1 MAIPFGSGNS
11 PLSYYVVEF
20 TLPGIDSIISKGEKT
35 SLMIPNSKFLVEFID
50 GNIGISDS
58 MQKDIMYKNL
68 NSPIASA
75 DEMVFR
81 SFAET
86 NKIEVSDLNKKSN
99 GKMVMPKDAIELS
112 SENDLLGLKGLEVTT
127 LKSIFET
134 QKPYLEIAELVIG
147 NLAKLEDVTAR
158 VMPLLGIPLK
168 TKSKKPKGNPNA
180 VGYES
185 GKIVKA
191 ELAKIKAVK
200 KKGGGV
206 KVGPN
211 GTIIKL
217 DDDTTESSGTNNG
230 NGNDGGDGTPGDG
243 NWTIISTVYSTGR
256 FDSNVDYTYKYIDL
270 PADSGLGIEES
281 DLDLDE
287 ERDPYLKHKPKSIIF
302 GIFDSKGTP
311 LNPLSKIK
319 GIDNQGDEVDTNF
332 TKAGWILDS
341 PKWVFRPGVY
351 QWPGF
356 GTPNYERYGPD
367 NLVRYYTEGQTN
379 VLNGEKAI
387 PGTPKILSFQSTE
400 VNEYRDFFTDLIA
413 IKMLDNE
420 ELTQEERIAVG
431 QDISGRL
438 NVPSH
443 LENVFV
449 WGQAKSSVYNKIGIP
464 QKYLQDNGLVPSSK
478 NDPYPNSVGRSFKP
492 LKIYSE
498 SAKNDEK
505 LRSYAESKGEEPGW
519 IWIDPES
526 DYVTKVIRIDP
537 TTKITYKY
545 AEGEPEIES
554 EIKSFVKNVATFQ
567 ISDNREFNVE
577 VLRSIGD
584 EYSVFDSA
592 EGVTSYDLENW
603 NYIDNDGLIG
613 DTFGVI
619 NEKPELNNSN
629 SFKMTLWGDTPT
641 TYYNT
646 GENLYINIQMD
657 DENNIK
663 VSKVEKSGDKWT
675 ITISEKDISGISIQG
690 SLFVN
695 ASLTLEADES
705 ITNLINSDDLAE
717 LYNNYYNNPGYTE
730 TVFATVVDNDVS
742 YQVPLII
749 NSSEVFSNLSDVT
762 PGNGKF
768 RLIDGSLDTGSLVE
782 IENNFITKWYYMTP
796 NEDTIDYNNGDLNN
810 GLPPNGTRRSF
821 VIDVNSIGG
830 DNLNPVDSNTDEN
843 IPQFQIRVKDD
854 DSTSGIIDPS
864 KVLNTPL
871 TIADPFSLG
880 KYGHGSS
887 DNPQDID
894 VIKRFMLTE
903 LDTESYYI
911 IEGVLPELVDDNGIY
926 DGGASNNSSS
936 SGGGGGEGGDYKLPD
951 AIGAIKV
958 LISVLGDIFGKLIP
972 TIIKTIE
979 LFKNPASFVTSII
992 SEQMKD
998 GFIFASDDSIKAFM
1012 EGQQFK
1018 KDIQSDGDERIK
1030 KQKVQDLGD
1039 FFKSTTLSNFVFVR
1053 DDGEFGS
1060 VLDGIAGIPFGIF
1073 GASIPFGMEMDFSKI
1088 PGSPLNLVFPSKINL
1103 NKVKN
1108 LQSFLSPQK
1117 FDDTN
1122 ASNLASQ
1129 INEANKAPKKTED
1142 LNLNTGG
1149 DKTDGKN
1156 DTKTKIEFADG
1167 SSIFIDDGSVDEYVI
1182 DNSSRY
1188 NFVYISE
1195 NAKKQFDEVDALI
1208 ETGTPE
1214 NLKKAL
1220 SILDDINEI
1229 PGNNK
1234 EVDLKKKSIKDKLD
1248 KIDGGEQPLLK
1259 FILGLV
1265 TLPIKI
1271 LGGIIEY
1278 IMEFFKKLTNP
1289 LKLPSLIA
1297 EFLSFSWIMD
1307 FFTPPGLLDMIGIT
1321 IKPEKIA
1328 EWGALA
1334 KLPTP
1339 PNVDLADLT
1348 EFLDLAF
1355 GVKLPTYT
1363 KEQYSAIKPDLPLN
1377 LMKGLFCFIEKI
1389 INGIID
1395 FIWST
1400 LGIECVIPPPHIKLC
1415 SGSDNMTPE
1424 EISKALNGL
1433 GVITD
1438 DKADLNG
1445 DGILSEDEKNA
1456 TNANSNFYYEVE
1468 LPNGEKKQFLDRVAL
1483 DSFIEEN
1490 KGLNYDFTF

>member
-1 MAIPFGSGNS
+1 
-11 PLSYYVVEF
+11 
-20 TLPGIDSIISKGEKT
+20 
-35 SLMIPNSKFLVEFID
+35 
-50 GNIGISDS
+50 
-58 MQKDIMYKNL
+58 
-68 NSPIASA
+68 
-75 DEMVFR
+75 
-81 SFAET
+81 
-86 NKIEVSDLNKKSN
+86 
-99 GKMVMPKDAIELS
+99 
-112 SENDLLGLKGLEVTT
+112 
-127 LKSIFET
+127 
-134 QKPYLEIAELVIG
+134 
-147 NLAKLEDVTAR
+147 
-158 VMPLLGIPLK
+158 
-168 TKSKKPKGNPNA
+168 
-180 VGYES
+180 
-185 GKIVKA
+185 
-191 ELAKIKAVK
+191 
-200 KKGGGV
+200 
-206 KVGPN
+206 
-211 GTIIKL
+211 
-217 DDDTTESSGTNNG
+217 
-230 NGNDGGDGTPGDG
+230 
-243 NWTIISTVYSTGR
+243 
-256 FDSNVDYTYKYIDL
+256 
-270 PADSGLGIEES
+270 
-281 DLDLDE
+281 
-287 ERDPYLKHKPKSIIF
+287 
-302 GIFDSKGTP
+302 
-311 LNPLSKIK
+311 
-319 GIDNQGDEVDTNF
+319 
-332 TKAGWILDS
+332 
-341 PKWVFRPGVY
+341 
-351 QWPGF
+351 
-356 GTPNYERYGPD
+356 
-367 NLVRYYTEGQTN
+367 
-379 VLNGEKAI
+379 
-387 PGTPKILSFQSTE
+387 
-400 VNEYRDFFTDLIA
+400 
-413 IKMLDNE
+413 
-420 ELTQEERIAVG
+420 
-431 QDISGRL
+431 
-438 NVPSH
+438 
-443 LENVFV
+443 
-449 WGQAKSSVYNKIGIP
+449 
-464 QKYLQDNGLVPSSK
+464 
-478 NDPYPNSVGRSFKP
+478 
-492 LKIYSE
+492 
-498 SAKNDEK
+498 
-505 LRSYAESKGEEPGW
+505 
-519 IWIDPES
+519 
-526 DYVTKVIRIDP
+526 
-537 TTKITYKY
+537 
-545 AEGEPEIES
+545 
-554 EIKSFVKNVATFQ
+554 
-567 ISDNREFNVE
+567 
-577 VLRSIGD
+577 
-584 EYSVFDSA
+584 
-592 EGVTSYDLENW
+592 
-603 NYIDNDGLIG
+603 
-613 DTFGVI
+613 
-619 NEKPELNNSN
+619 
-629 SFKMTLWGDTPT
+629 
-641 TYYNT
+641 
-646 GENLYINIQMD
+646 
-657 DENNIK
+657 
-663 VSKVEKSGDKWT
+663 
-675 ITISEKDISGISIQG
+675 
-690 SLFVN
+690 
-695 ASLTLEADES
+695 
-705 ITNLINSDDLAE
+705 
-717 LYNNYYNNPGYTE
+717 
-730 TVFATVVDNDVS
+730 
-742 YQVPLII
+742 
-749 NSSEVFSNLSDVT
+749 
-762 PGNGKF
+762 
-768 RLIDGSLDTGSLVE
+768 
-782 IENNFITKWYYMTP
+782 
-796 NEDTIDYNNGDLNN
+796 
-810 GLPPNGTRRSF
+810 
-821 VIDVNSIGG
+821 
-830 DNLNPVDSNTDEN
+830 
-843 IPQFQIRVKDD
+843 
-854 DSTSGIIDPS
+854 
-864 KVLNTPL
+864 
-871 TIADPFSLG
+871 
-880 KYGHGSS
+880 
-887 DNPQDID
+887 
-894 VIKRFMLTE
+894 
-903 LDTESYYI
+903 
-911 IEGVLPELVDDNGIY
+911 
-926 DGGASNNSSS
+926 
-936 SGGGGGEGGDYKLPD
+936 
-951 AIGAIKV
+951 
-958 LISVLGDIFGKLIP
+958 LGDIFGKLIP